1 MVMGSHRCFLGQR
14 SVRPLYIYSIFKNED
29 IYWLYGEYR
38 TCLLIICVLT
48 CRLDFMAPILVITG
62 VYFSHFSLQLDLVN
76 NVCDGGHG
84 ASKMGLKWGV
94 ITDNPVEKNLV

>member
-1 MVMGSHRCFLGQR
+1 MRTLR
-14 SVRPLYIYSIFKNED
+14 
-29 IYWLYGEYR
+29 WLYGEYT

-94 ITDNPVEKNLV
+94 ITDDPVEKNLV